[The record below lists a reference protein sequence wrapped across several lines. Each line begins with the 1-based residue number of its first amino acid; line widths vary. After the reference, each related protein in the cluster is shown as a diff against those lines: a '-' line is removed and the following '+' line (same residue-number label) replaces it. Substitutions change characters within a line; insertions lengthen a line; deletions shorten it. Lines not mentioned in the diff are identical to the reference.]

1 MEAYWQAP
9 AIARSAVTAMLLMS
23 AAVHFGMLSGTY
35 IIFHQYFLWKFPPQI
50 WRLFT
55 AFLLT
60 GPQLGLLFD
69 AYFSYQYLSQLERGR
84 YSKKEDLLWYL
95 TFICGTILGVNYI
108 TGLGYMTFLH
118 ALMISMTYTVVQ
130 DQRGMKTNFYFITIP
145 AQLTPYAMIAIN
157 MLFPGGAAQIPLQ
170 LEGLFAAHLWEFL
183 TKIWPAFGGQGG
195 TLLPTPPFFTTIVNT
210 ISGLAGRAAPV
221 VAGPRGAAG
230 GGVARGASAGSGP
243 LPDSWRTRGPGQRL
257 G

>member
-1 MEAYWQAP
+1 
-9 AIARSAVTAMLLMS
+9 MLLMS

-95 TFICGTILGVNYI
+95 TFICGTILVSRRDAYI
-108 TGLGYMTFLH
+108 STMCFRNTPQH
-118 ALMISMTYTVVQ
+118 ICPDSAL
-130 DQRGMKTNFYFITIP
+130 
-145 AQLTPYAMIAIN
+145 
-157 MLFPGGAAQIPLQ
+157 PLQ
-170 LEGLFAAHLWEFL
+170 LSRFL
-183 TKIWPAFGGQGG
+183 ELREITPACRIDPHIRKIGR
-195 TLLPTPPFFTTIVNT
+195 
-210 ISGLAGRAAPV
+210 SGV
-221 VAGPRGAAG
+221 
-230 GGVARGASAGSGP
+230 
-243 LPDSWRTRGPGQRL
+243 
-257 G
+257 